1 MPRTRRLTALA
12 TVLAATS
19 VLASACTG
27 QSGSAAS
34 DDPMA
39 DVTLNFWHGWSA
51 PGEVKAI
58 EENIARFQAAHPHI
72 KVKVTGNMTDDKI
85 NQALRAGGD
94 KAPDVVS
101 SFTTDSVGKFCNSGA
116 FTDLNPFLAKSGID
130 KAKVFPKTLL
140 DYTQFNGNQCTL
152 PLLHDAYGLVYNLD
166 AFKEAGITEPPK
178 TWSQFAEVAQKLT
191 KVSGDSYE
199 RVGIMPTFHGYE
211 TTPMRLA
218 AQWSPTYFGADGKAN
233 LAKDPAFARML
244 TAQKDLVAKLGG
256 YEKLEKFRATFGD
269 EWSAEHPFHQGKVAM
284 QIDGEW
290 RPGMA
295 KEAGVTFGIGTAPIP
310 VPDDQVADY
319 GKGYLSGTIMGI
331 AQGSKKQNAAWELV
345 KYMTTDTEAVVAF
358 ANAIHNV
365 PSTVAA
371 LESPKLEVTPE
382 FKTFLDI
389 ARHPRSNTTP
399 AQPDGGTYQLTFT
412 DFAYAVEK
420 GEVADIPA
428 GLAKTDQQIDT
439 DIAKAKAVKVSW

>member
-12 TVLAATS
+12 TAVAALS
-19 VLASACTG
+19 VLATACTG
-27 QSGSAAS
+27 QSGSAAA
-34 DDPMA
+34 DDP
-39 DVTLNFWHGWSA
+39 DKEVTLNFWHGWSA
-51 PGEVKAI
+51 PSETKAI
-58 EENIARFQAAHPHI
+58 EENIARFEKAHPNI

-116 FTDLNPFLAKSGID
+116 FADLNPFLKKAGID

-152 PLLHDAYGLVYNLD
+152 PLLNDAYGLVYNKD
-166 AFKEAGITEPPK
+166 AFKAAGITEPPK
-178 TWSQFAEVAQKLT
+178 TWSRFVEVAQKLT
-191 KVSGDSYE
+191 KTDGDSYE
-199 RVGIMPTFHGYE
+199 QLGIMPTYHGYE
-211 TTPMRLA
+211 TTPVRLA
-218 AQWSPTYFGADGKAN
+218 AQWSPRYFDADGKSN
-233 LAKDPAFARML
+233 LAKDPAFAGML

-256 YEKLEKFRATFGD
+256 YEKLEKFRSTFGD
-269 EWSAEHPFHQGKVAM
+269 EWSAEHPFHKGQVAM

-290 RPGMA
+290 RASMA
-295 KEAGVTFGIGTAPIP
+295 KEAGVTFEIGTAPLP
-310 VPDDQVADY
+310 VPDDQAGDY

-331 AQGSKKQNAAWELV
+331 ASGSKKQNASWELV

-365 PSTVAA
+365 PSTLAA
-371 LESPKLEVTPE
+371 LDSPDLQVTPE

-389 ARHPRSNTTP
+389 ARHPKSNTTP
-399 AQPDGGTYQLTFT
+399 AQADGGTYQLTFQ
-412 DFAYAVEK
+412 DLAYAVEK
-420 GEVADIPA
+420 GDVADIAA
-428 GLAKTDQQIDT
+428 GLAKTGQQIDT
-439 DIAKAKAVKVSW
+439 DIAKAK

>member
-1 MPRTRRLTALA
+1 MPRTRRLTAVA
-12 TVLAATS
+12 TAVAALS
-19 VLASACTG
+19 VLATACTG

-34 DDPMA
+34 DDPNKE
-39 DVTLNFWHGWSA
+39 VTLNFWHGWSA
-51 PGEVKAI
+51 PSEAKAI
-58 EENIARFQAAHPHI
+58 EENIARFEKAHPNI

-116 FTDLNPFLAKSGID
+116 FADLNPFLRKAGID

-152 PLLHDAYGLVYNLD
+152 PLLNDAYGLVYNKD
-166 AFKEAGITEPPK
+166 AFKAAGITEPPK
-178 TWSQFAEVAQKLT
+178 TWSRFVEVAQKLT
-191 KVSGDSYE
+191 KPNGDSYDQL
-199 RVGIMPTFHGYE
+199 GIMPTYHGYE
-211 TTPMRLA
+211 TTPVRLA
-218 AQWSPTYFGADGKAN
+218 AQWSPKYFDADGKSN
-233 LAKDPAFARML
+233 LAKDPAFANML

-256 YEKLEKFRATFGD
+256 YEKLEKFRSTFGD
-269 EWSAEHPFHQGKVAM
+269 EWSAEHPFHKGQVAM

-290 RPGMA
+290 RAAMA
-295 KEAGVTFGIGTAPIP
+295 KEAGVTFEIGTAPLP
-310 VPDDQVADY
+310 VPDDQAADY

-331 AQGSKKQNAAWELV
+331 ASGSRKQNASWELV

-365 PSTVAA
+365 PSTLAA
-371 LESPKLEVTPE
+371 LDSPSLQVTPE

-389 ARHPRSNTTP
+389 ARHPKSNTTP
-399 AQPDGGTYQLTFT
+399 AQADGGTYQLTFQ
-412 DFAYAVEK
+412 DLAYAVEK
-420 GEVADIPA
+420 GDVADVPA
-428 GLAKTDQQIDT
+428 GLAKTGQQIDT
-439 DIAKAKAVKVSW
+439 DIAKAK

>member
-12 TVLAATS
+12 TAVAALS
-19 VLASACTG
+19 VLATACTG

-34 DDPMA
+34 DDP
-39 DVTLNFWHGWSA
+39 DEEVTLNFWHGWSA
-51 PGEVKAI
+51 PSETKAI
-58 EENIARFQAAHPHI
+58 EENIARFEKAHPNI

-116 FTDLNPFLAKSGID
+116 FADLNPFLEKAGLD
-130 KAKVFPKTLL
+130 KAKIFPKTLL

-152 PLLHDAYGLVYNLD
+152 PLLNDAYGLVYNKD
-166 AFKEAGITEPPK
+166 AFKAAGITEPPK
-178 TWSQFAEVAQKLT
+178 TWSQFVEVAQKLT
-191 KVSGDSYE
+191 KPNGDSYDQL
-199 RVGIMPTFHGYE
+199 GIMPTYHGYE
-211 TTPMRLA
+211 TTPVRLA
-218 AQWSPTYFGADGKAN
+218 AQWSPKYFDADGKSN
-233 LAKDPAFARML
+233 LAKDPAFANML

-256 YEKLEKFRATFGD
+256 YEKLEKFRSTFGD
-269 EWSAEHPFHQGKVAM
+269 EWSAEHPFHKGQVAM

-290 RPGMA
+290 RASMA
-295 KEAGVTFGIGTAPIP
+295 KEAGVTFEIGTAPLP
-310 VPDDQVADY
+310 VPDDQAGDY

-331 AQGSKKQNAAWELV
+331 ASASKKQNASWELV

-365 PSTVAA
+365 PSTLAA
-371 LESPKLEVTPE
+371 LDSPGLQVTPE

-389 ARHPRSNTTP
+389 ARHPKSNTTP
-399 AQPDGGTYQLTFT
+399 AQADGGTYQLTFQ
-412 DFAYAVEK
+412 DLAYAVEK
-420 GEVADIPA
+420 GDVADIAA
-428 GLAKTDQQIDT
+428 GLAKTGQQIDT
-439 DIAKAKAVKVSW
+439 DIAKAK